1 MCYQNVRAVKN
12 RPHHSPMGAIP
23 AQGASLWWYGLGPPR
38 PPPSLLAPFTVYM
51 YYYWQMRF
59 LEVADLAV
67 LFWIMYPTTYLV
79 GCIIQKRRGLFMT
92 LACNPPYLKIFLPTV
107 RSTYYEVR
115 SNEQSFLTLGSSI
128 NQIVW
133 FYF

>member
-1 MCYQNVRAVKN
+1 M
-12 RPHHSPMGAIP
+12 I
-23 AQGASLWWYGLGPPR
+23 WLG
-38 PPPSLLAPFTVYM
+38 SSSAAPFPLSSFYSVY
-51 YYYWQMRF
+51 YNWQMRF
-59 LEVADLAV
+59 LEVADLAI

-79 GCIIQKRRGLFMT
+79 GCIIQKRRGLFMI

-107 RSTYYEVR
+107 HSTYYEVR